1 MNHVPPRFFGG
12 LAFAPAF
19 ASRLPSFIARLKGN
33 REFWTRTRWL
43 GDLDSNQD
51 YRSQSRFPGP
61 MVSADSAPHLSPT
74 ITIALPWTAP
84 SFAAVKGI
92 IHAPGAFAPHL
103 PVAPYHSGDRRWRS
117 AQPRQGAALFQ
128 DPAGARS
135 HETPRL
141 SEPVGKN
148 GVQ

>member
-1 MNHVPPRFFGG
+1 MTDLRLRLFRLVR
-12 LAFAPAF
+12 PAR
-19 ASRLPSFIARLKGN
+19 AETLPKKKERYA
-33 REFWTRTRWL
+33 WL

-103 PVAPYHSGDRRWRS
+103 PVA
-117 AQPRQGAALFQ
+117 A
-128 DPAGARS
+128 
-135 HETPRL
+135 
-141 SEPVGKN
+141 V
-148 GVQ
+148 VQ